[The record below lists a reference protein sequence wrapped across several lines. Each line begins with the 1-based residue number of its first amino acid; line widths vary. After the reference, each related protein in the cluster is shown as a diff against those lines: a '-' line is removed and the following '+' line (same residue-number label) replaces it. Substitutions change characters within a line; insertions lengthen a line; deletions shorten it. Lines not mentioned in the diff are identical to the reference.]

1 MPTRMIPAQGSA
13 MSAPQPQHSAVPTT
27 RNLLARHIVMFY
39 GLIALVVAKWFYYG
53 EAGRA
58 IVRLLFIDL
67 PATLIVLYTLP
78 LAVLIVSV
86 VRRKRI
92 VGRTKRD
99 VAGQTDAPEKARL
112 RRSSRAVAGPGWR
125 LT

>member
-1 MPTRMIPAQGSA
+1 

-92 VGRTKRD
+92 SGLTFFRIT
-99 VAGQTDAPEKARL
+99 
-112 RRSSRAVAGPGWR
+112 AVMWLILLPSLWR
-125 LT
+125 LDLP